1 MLGWVLALLR
11 QVVQFAKQ
19 AGAYKESDTERD
31 GAFSWSGETH
41 GFALGVYYGFK
52 DFRDWDGLPDDY
64 ADTDAQ
70 VETGHYPKG
79 GYVVGAVLR
88 VLCYVALGGALMTLL

>member
-1 MLGWVLALLR
+1 MLKAIIKR
-11 QVVQFAKQ
+11 IKE
-19 AGAYKESDTERD
+19 AGAYKESDTDRD

-41 GFALGVYYGFK
+41 AAAIGIYHGFK

-70 VETGHYPKG
+70 VEKGHYAQG
-79 GYVVGAVLR
+79 GYVFGAMLR
-88 VLCYVALGGALMTLL
+88 VLCYLALGGALMSFL